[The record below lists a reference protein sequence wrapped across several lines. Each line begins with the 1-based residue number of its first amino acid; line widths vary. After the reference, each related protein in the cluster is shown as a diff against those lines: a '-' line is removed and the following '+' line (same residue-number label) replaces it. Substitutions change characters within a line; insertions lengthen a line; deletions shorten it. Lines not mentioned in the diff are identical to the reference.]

1 MKKKS
6 KRSKKATKNS
16 KRTRVA
22 RKPEK
27 ETNAATIPELSAGR
41 LATQSHLPAAT
52 RLVRKSPKA
61 RGFMLLPDARPE
73 LSS

>member
-41 LATQSHLPAAT
+41 LATQSQLPAAR
-52 RLVRKSPKA
+52 RLVRISPKA
-61 RGFMLLPDARPE
+61 RGFMLLPNQSQ
-73 LSS
+73 L